1 MKINQLIIAYPK
13 IRFENLRPN
22 YSLTD
27 YRSTMI
33 IEMIIEKLDSENH
46 TIILLNTDME
56 SEYPIGGYLQS
67 YYPEIEIVILSGSQQ
82 QMMEQ
87 YFSTIDSTTP
97 ILVVGSDMISEIKDF
112 NPGDYSKIADIY
124 FYKDKHTYPTN
135 LVTNSI
141 IEHDFTNLESWK
153 LHNNKNVI
161 FCDIDGTLI
170 EAQPK
175 NMYSDTPN
183 LLQNNIEVIRS
194 EYQNGSQIIFTTCRK
209 EAFREITTNMLE
221 SLGFDDCIL
230 IMDLIKGTRILVN
243 DYDEANPFP
252 RAVAQNTLRN
262 SDDLPRE
269 LSK

>member
-1 MKINQLIIAYPK
+1 MKINQLIVAYPQE
-13 IRFENLRPN
+13 RFKDLRPN
-22 YSLTD
+22 YTLTD
-27 YRSTMI
+27 YNSVMI
-33 IEMIIEKLDSENH
+33 IEMIIEQLDPENH
-46 TIILLNTDME
+46 ITVLLNTDMDAE
-56 SEYPIGGYLQS
+56 FPIGNYLRN
-67 YYPEIEIVILSGSQQ
+67 YYPAIQIMELSGSKQ
-82 QMMEQ
+82 QMISC
-87 YFSTIDSTTP
+87 YLDTIDSETP
-97 ILVVGSDMISEIKDF
+97 LLIVGSDIISKVSDL
-112 NPGDYSKIADIY
+112 NPGDYSPDFGVY
-124 FYKDKHTYPTN
+124 FHKNKNTYPTN
-135 LVTNSI
+135 LVTNHI
-141 IEHDFTNLESWK
+141 VHDFTNLKSWK

-183 LLQNNIEVIRS
+183 LLKNNIEVIRS

-209 EAFREITTNMLE
+209 EEFREITTNMLE